1 MKREIAHRCAL
12 PACLR
17 VRFSMLRCGV
27 GFDIT
32 RARCSAE
39 YNLRLSSA
47 AFSRAYAP
55 RLFVICT
62 IMRVTIPL
70 GCVAAQQLA
79 SKLCRSAVCQ
89 PPQIPPPLSLRRG
102 CCMGLPPT
110 HQAAHPHAPP
120 LKCFPDPRN
129 FRKIAARRGETTC
142 KCLNPAPDHARTT
155 TQFWL

>member
-12 PACLR
+12 PACVR

-39 YNLRLSSA
+39 YNLRLSNA

-55 RLFVICT
+55 RLFDIMG

-70 GCVAAQQLA
+70 GCAAAQQLA
-79 SKLCRSAVCQ
+79 SKLCRSAACR
-89 PPQIPPPLSLRRG
+89 PSQIPPPSVFAAGVLHGPAPYTSSR
-102 CCMGLPPT
+102 PP
-110 HQAAHPHAPP
+110 PRPP

-142 KCLNPAPDHARTT
+142 KCLNPAPDLARTT
-155 TQFWL
+155 THFWL